1 MGKRAKEL
9 RDLSMSELF
18 GRTDKLKIELF
29 KLRNQAKT
37 GTIEKPNKIKEI
49 KRQIA
54 RIHTVIKEKG
64 DERDK

>member
-1 MGKRAKEL
+1 MGKKANEL
-9 RDLSMSELF
+9 RELSVTELF
-18 GRTDKLKIELF
+18 GRTDKLKGELF
-29 KLRNQAKT
+29 KLRNEAKT

-64 DERDK
+64 DERNK